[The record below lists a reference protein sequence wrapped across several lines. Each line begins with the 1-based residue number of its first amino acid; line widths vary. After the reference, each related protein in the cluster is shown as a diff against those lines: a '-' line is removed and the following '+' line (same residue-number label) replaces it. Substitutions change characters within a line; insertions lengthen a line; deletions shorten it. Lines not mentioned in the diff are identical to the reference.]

1 LTHQI
6 TALNPILKIVLTL
19 SAAGLLGAMTY
30 GVSQETAKRPKNIIF
45 MVGDGM
51 GLGQITASM
60 YAQRNNTVFDRF
72 PVTGLMTTQS
82 ANHLITDSGA
92 GATAF
97 SCGCKTFNGAIG
109 LDAKKHP
116 CPTLLETADSVGM
129 STGIVVTCS
138 ITHATPASFF
148 AHVTERSNMEEI
160 AVWLVQNRIDFL
172 IGGGGK
178 YFNKRTKDKRNLV
191 QEMEKTGY
199 QVSTNRYDSIPK
211 IPGTER
217 PFFWITSDEEPP
229 SVLKGRT
236 FLPEMTQK
244 GISFIQKRD
253 NSRGF
258 FMMVEGSQI
267 DWAGH
272 SNDKL
277 TLIAEMADFE
287 KAIANALDFAKKD
300 GETLVVVTADHE
312 TGGMSILQGSNLD
325 SLDLKFTSKG
335 HTASMIPVFAYGP
348 GADFFNGI
356 YDNTDIFYKIKKAM
370 GWN

>member
-1 LTHQI
+1 LTYQN
-6 TALNPILKIVLTL
+6 TALNLILKIVLIL
-19 SAAGLLGAMTY
+19 SAACFLGAMTF
-30 GVSQETAKRPKNIIF
+30 GVSPKTAKRPKNIIF
-45 MVGDGM
+45 IVGDGM

-60 YAQRNNTVFDRF
+60 YAQRNKTVFDRF
-72 PVTGLMTTQS
+72 PVTGLMTTHS
-82 ANHLITDSGA
+82 SNHLITDSGA

-109 LDAKKHP
+109 VNAKKKP
-116 CPTLLETADSVGM
+116 CPTLLETADSLGM

-138 ITHATPASFF
+138 ITHATPASFY
-148 AHVTERSNMEEI
+148 AHVSERSNMEDI

-199 QVSTNRYDSIPK
+199 QISTNRYDSVPK
-211 IPGTER
+211 IPAADR
-217 PFFWITSDEEPP
+217 PFFWITSNEEPP
-229 SVLKGRT
+229 SALKGRT
-236 FLPEMTQK
+236 FLPEMTQE
-244 GISFIQKRD
+244 GIPFIQKRD
-253 NSRGF
+253 NNRGF
-258 FMMVEGSQI
+258 FMVVEGSQI

-287 KAIANALDFAKKD
+287 MAVSHALDFAKKD
-300 GETLVVVTADHE
+300 GKTLVVVTADHE
-312 TGGMSILQGSNLD
+312 TGGMAIIQGSNLD

-335 HTASMIPVFAYGP
+335 HTASTIPVFAYGP
-348 GADFFNGI
+348 GADFFNGV
-356 YDNTDIFYKIKKAM
+356 YDNTDIFYRIKKAM